1 MAGELVK
8 RIRVTDATVGKLKRE
23 AEKRNESLEGGTIW
37 RALDFLLYLVLIVL
51 IMFSIRTVLID
62 PVRVDGK
69 SMLDTLV
76 DGQVM
81 LVDRTAYAFKTPA
94 RGDIVLCYYPDDYY
108 TSQELVYA
116 SRVKRVIALAGDT
129 IETVDGEVYV
139 NGEKIDEPYL
149 NPDRIGGQY
158 IRPQTIPEGCVYVLG
173 DNRAVSRDSR
183 YETVG
188 PIPVFRVVGKVR
200 LVLYPFENAHFIRS

>member
-1 MAGELVK
+1 MAEKMVEK
-8 RIRVTDATVGKLKRE
+8 KRVTMTPIGKLQRA
-23 AEKRNESLEGGTIW
+23 AEMRNESLEGGMLW

-76 DGQVM
+76 DGEVM

-108 TSQELVYA
+108 TSQDLAYA
-116 SRVKRVIALAGDT
+116 SRVKRVIAVAGDT
-129 IETVDGEVYV
+129 IETVDGEVVV
-139 NGEKIDEPYL
+139 NGVKIDEPYL
-149 NPDRIGGQY
+149 SPDRIGGQY
-158 IRPQTIPEGCVYVLG
+158 IRKQTIPEGCVYVLG
-173 DNRAVSRDSR
+173 DNRSVSRDSR
-183 YETVG
+183 YDTVG
-188 PIPVFRVVGKVR
+188 PIPVYRVVGKVR
-200 LVLYPFENAHFIRS
+200 LVLYPFKNAHLV

>member
-1 MAGELVK
+1 MEKQTTDRK
-8 RIRVTDATVGKLKRE
+8 RITMATIGRMKHE
-23 AEKRNESLEGGTIW
+23 AEKRNESMEGGVTW

-51 IMFSIRTVLID
+51 IMFAVRTVLVD
-62 PVRVDGK
+62 PVRVDGR
-69 SMLDTLV
+69 SMLDTLA

-81 LVDRTAYAFKTPA
+81 LVDRTAYAFTTPS

-108 TSQELVYA
+108 ASQELAYA
-116 SRVKRVIALAGDT
+116 TRVKRVIAIAGDT

-139 NGEKIDEPYL
+139 NGQRIDEPYL
-149 NPDRIGGQY
+149 TPERIGGQY

-188 PIPVFRVVGKVR
+188 PIPLYRVVGKVR
-200 LVLYPFENAHFIRS
+200 LVIYPFQNAHLI